1 LKSASVRESAKSR
14 AVNQAIGSPVHGDVA
29 GRDEIQL
36 RSAGSGA
43 TQIGRVGGNVTILN
57 VTLNFASG
65 GAARATKQVKMAQC
79 FRTEQQPDIL
89 ALIREI
95 AAHMTKPPTPNSTKR
110 PRKTAVK

>member
-1 LKSASVRESAKSR
+1 MH
-14 AVNQAIGSPVHGDVA
+14 GSVA
-29 GRDEIQL
+29 GRDDIQQ
-36 RSAGSGA
+36 RSAGCGA

-79 FRTEQQPDIL
+79 FRTEQQADIL

-95 AAHMTKPPTPNSTKR
+95 AAHVTKSPIPNSTKR
-110 PRKTAVK
+110 PRKTAIN